1 MTIARNKQASSQR
14 AQIDFSHATAPHN
27 SAIDTPVAGVPKSCD
42 DSILIDPRQSVAY
55 GMRDGNFLVLDSQY
69 TTRVKRYNYI
79 KKLIE
84 DRAVGEEG
92 VELLLYC
99 NWENPH
105 FARAPLVWNSSLC
118 RKAGFSIM
126 RHSQHTLTGAEPLKK
141 FWINKRARNS
151 SDTSTS
157 IFLLRVI
164 KKFLVL

>member
-1 MTIARNKQASSQR
+1 MGNINFACIQQLLVWKSNLHTIDSNSSRNKQASSQR
-14 AQIDFSHATAPHN
+14 VQIDFSHATAPHN

-55 GMRDGNFLVLDSQY
+55 GMRDGNFLVLGSQY

-92 VELLLYC
+92 VELLQYC

-118 RKAGFSIM
+118 QKAGFSIM
-126 RHSQHTLTGAEPLKK
+126 RHS
-141 FWINKRARNS
+141 
-151 SDTSTS
+151 
-157 IFLLRVI
+157 
-164 KKFLVL
+164 